1 MFYPPIIHSSPNW
14 VFPFFLPLLGF
25 IFTLKL
31 SYNVVQFLEHES
43 RSKAVAVRLLVAFT
57 FKNHDY
63 LNILMLS
70 TQYRKGLHTR
80 HRATFCPIPITSSF
94 VCYSV
99 ILFWTEFQFLPPQ
112 TKFPKVMFPQVF
124 VCPQVVCIRGG
135 GYASRGYASR
145 RGVLIQ
151 EGLHPRGGSASRE
164 GLHPWGSAQ
173 PPGCRPRPH
182 RILWDTVNKR
192 AVCILLYCILVRP
205 V

>member
-14 VFPFFLPLLGF
+14 VFPFFLPLSGF
-25 IFTLKL
+25 MFTFKL

-43 RSKAVAVRLLVAFT
+43 RSKAVAVRLLVGIT
-57 FKNHDY
+57 FKNHEY

-112 TKFPKVMFPQVF
+112 TKFPKVMFSQVF
-124 VCPQVVCIRGG
+124 VCPQVVCIRGEGMHPG
-135 GYASRGYASR
+135 GGMHPGRVCIHGGLPNPLDADPAPIGYYGIQSTSGRYAS
-145 RGVLIQ
+145 
-151 EGLHPRGGSASRE
+151 
-164 GLHPWGSAQ
+164 
-173 PPGCRPRPH
+173 
-182 RILWDTVNKR
+182 
-192 AVCILLYCILVRP
+192 YCIAFLLDLCRCNTYYKV
-205 V
+205 